1 MLWHTKGVL
10 CALAY
15 FDILRPKLTLLI
27 LMVINFLKVAL
38 SQKVLEDFQI
48 APKKYRKL
56 SWTIK
61 ILNMALKNCQ
71 LSFIFAFAGLI
82 CLQVLQIGFMGIII
96 KF

>member
-15 FDILRPKLTLLI
+15 FDILRPKLILLF
-27 LMVINFLKVAL
+27 LMVINFLKVAF

-48 APKKYRKL
+48 APKKCRKL

-61 ILNMALKNCQ
+61 ILNIALKNCH
-71 LSFIFAFAGLI
+71 LSFFCIWRLNLFTGSTNRFYGHYH
-82 CLQVLQIGFMGIII
+82 
-96 KF
+96 